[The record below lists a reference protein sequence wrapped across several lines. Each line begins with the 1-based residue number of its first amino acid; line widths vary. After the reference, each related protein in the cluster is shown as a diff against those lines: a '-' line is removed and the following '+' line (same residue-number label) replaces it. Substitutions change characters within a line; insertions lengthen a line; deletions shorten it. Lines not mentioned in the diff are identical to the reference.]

1 MPACCRP
8 PQSGAAGE
16 VSAGAAELVGG
27 LCLVLVAKVVSVSQT
42 LPLPCLVVSE
52 KYGATWHFPFL
63 INFRELIW

>member
-1 MPACCRP
+1 M
-8 PQSGAAGE
+8 
-16 VSAGAAELVGG
+16 
-27 LCLVLVAKVVSVSQT
+27 LVAKVVSVSQT